1 MIHLGSHLNLRLIVC
16 FSFRPLPLLRQGVL
30 RCCFHSRATFF
41 AGTSQPELEVPAQ
54 ISRCASGAGG
64 RTCQSEAARMGWRGV
79 LAQRTPPMRAA
90 AKRRSQAELGG
101 GVGPRR
107 GVYGALAGRLTAERR
122 EAIVDGLL
130 WELVW
135 RLRRALEHLK
145 GVVIGVVVRVHLG
158 TIQWR

>member
-1 MIHLGSHLNLRLIVC
+1 
-16 FSFRPLPLLRQGVL
+16 
-30 RCCFHSRATFF
+30 
-41 AGTSQPELEVPAQ
+41 
-54 ISRCASGAGG
+54 
-64 RTCQSEAARMGWRGV
+64 MGWRGV

-90 AKRRSQAELGG
+90 AKRRSHAELGG
-101 GVGPRR
+101 GVGPRG
-107 GVYGALAGRLTAERR
+107 GVYGALVVRLTAERR